1 MIMVHTHRVYSSTAL
16 EVDSFADCPTV
27 AKALQAAK
35 DAEKSRGEGRPIN
48 FGIVLP
54 GAIYRSSFPMTEDF
68 HFLGTLGLKTV
79 V

>member
-1 MIMVHTHRVYSSTAL
+1 MIMVRAYRVHLSAAR
-16 EVDSFADCPTV
+16 EVDSSTDYSTV

-54 GAIYRSSFPMTEDF
+54 GAIYRSSFPMAEDF